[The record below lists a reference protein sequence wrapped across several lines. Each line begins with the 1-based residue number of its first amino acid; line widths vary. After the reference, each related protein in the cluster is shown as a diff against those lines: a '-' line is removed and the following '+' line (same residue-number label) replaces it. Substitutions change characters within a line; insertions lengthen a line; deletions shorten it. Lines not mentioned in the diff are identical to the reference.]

1 VETKECILTLVKT
14 ECSEIYV
21 RIHIL
26 PDDILPY
33 DVLMGRDLLCSKDY
47 EQIGNSGSIMQAEE
61 SEINFNISADVSG
74 SQRNEVSYM
83 LNR

>member
-1 VETKECILTLVKT
+1 
-14 ECSEIYV
+14 
-21 RIHIL
+21 
-26 PDDILPY
+26 
-33 DVLMGRDLLCSKDY
+33 
-47 EQIGNSGSIMQAEE
+47 MQAEE